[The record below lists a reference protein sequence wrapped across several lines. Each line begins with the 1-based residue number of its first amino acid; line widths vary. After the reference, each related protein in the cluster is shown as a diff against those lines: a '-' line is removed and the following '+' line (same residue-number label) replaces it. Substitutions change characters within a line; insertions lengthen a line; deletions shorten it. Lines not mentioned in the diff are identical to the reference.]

1 MTMICNFDRYYGEN
15 IPLMQNFLILTL
27 FIFGIGFSQTEST
40 QSDTP
45 LNTGARYVSG
55 KDGLIRMY
63 VNVWGHVGNPGRI
76 LVDEGIDL
84 ATLFSLT
91 GGPQKG
97 ANLKKIQV
105 YHEYPNKQG
114 NIVHVIDFTD
124 FIKTGDRSNF
134 IAIQPNDTFIIKQTV
149 WSYFIEKIGTVN
161 TIMSLI
167 NIYLNLSNLLSGS
180 E

>member
-1 MTMICNFDRYYGEN
+1 MK
-15 IPLMQNFLILTL
+15 QNFLILTL
-27 FIFGIGFSQTEST
+27 IIFGIGFSQTEST

-55 KDGLIRMY
+55 KDGVIRMY
-63 VNVWGHVGNPGRI
+63 VNVWGRVGSPGRI

-91 GGPQKG
+91 GGPRKG
-97 ANLKKIQV
+97 ANLKKIRV

-124 FIKTGDRSNF
+124 FIETGDRANF
-134 IAIQPNDTFIIKQTV
+134 IAIQPNDTFIFQQTA
-149 WSYFIEKIGTVN
+149 WSYFIEEIGTVN
-161 TIMSLI
+161 ALMSLI
-167 NIYLNLSNLLSGS
+167 NIYLNLSNFVAGS
-180 E
+180 K

>member
-1 MTMICNFDRYYGEN
+1 MKK
-15 IPLMQNFLILTL
+15 QFLILAL
-27 FIFGIGFSQTEST
+27 FIFGFGFPQEELT
-40 QSDTP
+40 QAHIP

-55 KDGLIRMY
+55 EDGIIRMY
-63 VNVWGHVGNPGRI
+63 VNVWGHVANPGRI
-76 LVDEGIDL
+76 LVDEGIDI

-97 ANLKKIQV
+97 ANLKKIRV

-134 IAIQPNDTFIIKQTV
+134 ITIQPNDTFIIKQTT
-149 WSYFIEKIGTVN
+149 WSNFIEEIGTVN
-161 TIMSLI
+161 TLMNLI
-167 NIYLNLSNLLSGS
+167 NIYLNLSNLRSIS
-180 E
+180 K

>member
-1 MTMICNFDRYYGEN
+1 
-15 IPLMQNFLILTL
+15 
-27 FIFGIGFSQTEST
+27 
-40 QSDTP
+40 
-45 LNTGARYVSG
+45 
-55 KDGLIRMY
+55 MY

-149 WSYFIEKIGTVN
+149 WSYFIEEIGTVN
-161 TIMSLI
+161 TFMSLI
-167 NIYLNLSNLLSGS
+167 NIYLNLSNLLSES